1 MVGAQRDD
9 KIKLKEK
16 NLWRSQQMKIQIKF
30 NKNDLNVAESP
41 C

>member
-1 MVGAQRDD
+1 ML
-9 KIKLKEK
+9 KLNWKK
-16 NLWRSQQMKIQIKF
+16 KSYGDSQQMKIQIKF